1 MHKMNLKRIES
12 IDIIRGLAMVL
23 MALDHTRDYFHIG
36 ANLDN
41 PLNLET
47 TTPLLFFTRWITHF
61 CAPVFVFLSGT
72 SIYLQSL
79 RKSKKELGMFL
90 IKRGLWLILI
100 EWTIVAFAW
109 TFNPNFNLI
118 PFQVIWAIGISMF
131 LIGLMMLVNMHYKAI
146 LFLGLIIVAG
156 HNILDYFE
164 KDFQAIPSFLW
175 DFIHYGSFTP
185 RPISDKISIIIA
197 YPFVPWT
204 GLMMLGYCIGKLF
217 GPEFNSEHRKKIL
230 LRLGLSLIAL
240 FAILRGINLYG
251 DPMPWEKQDDL
262 LFTFFSFINVW
273 KYPPSLL
280 YMCITI
286 GPSLL
291 LLAYVEGIKN
301 KLSDALV
308 VFGRTAF
315 FYYILHLYTL
325 HFLAMIVY
333 FVRGHE
339 FSYLD
344 PSGKPMQF
352 LFVIPGEGYNLAG
365 VYLVWFLVVIG
376 LYKICQ
382 RYDQYK
388 ILHREKWWLS
398 YL

>member
-1 MHKMNLKRIES
+1 
-12 IDIIRGLAMVL
+12 
-23 MALDHTRDYFHIG
+23 
-36 ANLDN
+36 
-41 PLNLET
+41 
-47 TTPLLFFTRWITHF
+47 
-61 CAPVFVFLSGT
+61 
-72 SIYLQSL
+72 
-79 RKSKKELGMFL
+79 
-90 IKRGLWLILI
+90 
-100 EWTIVAFAW
+100 
-109 TFNPNFNLI
+109 
-118 PFQVIWAIGISMF
+118 
-131 LIGLMMLVNMHYKAI
+131 
-146 LFLGLIIVAG
+146 
-156 HNILDYFE
+156 
-164 KDFQAIPSFLW
+164 
-175 DFIHYGSFTP
+175 
-185 RPISDKISIIIA
+185 
-197 YPFVPWT
+197 
-204 GLMMLGYCIGKLF
+204 
-217 GPEFNSEHRKKIL
+217 
-230 LRLGLSLIAL
+230 
-240 FAILRGINLYG
+240 
-251 DPMPWEKQDDL
+251 MPWEKQDDL

-398 YL
+398 YLWKNRKNNSDLILKYRRKKKYCLDSLHFIAFRVLGQFSKAQFFYKWRDTHSKAPS